1 MLDDKGPEIRTGYL
15 VDGKAV
21 DIVKDSI
28 VNITTDY
35 SVCLISSSSIPLDQG
50 RCHPPLLHLQGSS
63 YQR

>member
-35 SVCLISSSSIPLDQG
+35 SVCLISSSSIPLD
-50 RCHPPLLHLQGSS
+50 
-63 YQR
+63 